1 MAVETRTLIGLGA
14 LGAVGVAAWILWP
27 REGSGSGSDGGSKPP
42 PPEKGSGDGS
52 GSTPGSP
59 KPGDPTQDRTRAC
72 TLEKEK
78 ISLEASRS
86 SADLELQTIQRE
98 GMSICDQ
105 YAQREACAFG
115 VCSPARTTNN
125 LMCIDYIFGRRQDV
139 YSNIG
144 EFRNQVDAL
153 RKRAQAA
160 QQTIRTADARL
171 KTVQGDLT
179 KLESMGI
186 RCPNPGGA

>member
-1 MAVETRTLIGLGA
+1 MVETRTLIGLGA

-27 REGSGSGSDGGSKPP
+27 REGSGSGGDGGTKPP
-42 PPEKGSGDGS
+42 P
-52 GSTPGSP
+52 TTP
-59 KPGDPTQDRTRAC
+59 KPGDPTPPPKPGDPVQDRTRAC

-78 ISLEASRS
+78 INLETARS
-86 SADLELQTIQRE
+86 SANLELQTIQRE
-98 GMSICDQ
+98 GMSVCDQ

-115 VCSPARTTNN
+115 VCSPARTVNN
-125 LMCIDYIFGRRQDV
+125 LMCLDYIFGRRNDV
-139 YSNIG
+139 WSNIG

-153 RKRAQAA
+153 RQRAKAA
-160 QQTIRTADARL
+160 QQAISTADARL
-171 KTVQGDLT
+171 KTVIADLA